1 MRKSVAFTL
10 VLALLLALLA
20 GCGSGKSSDTTSTDE
35 MPSSSTEGATDKTP
49 IDADSGDRA
58 TEVLPDGIYSAA
70 FETDSSMFRA
80 NETCDGKGTLT
91 VANGEMTIP
100 VSLMSK
106 KILNLFPG
114 TAEDALKDGAVWLE
128 PTVDTV
134 TYSDGLSEE
143 VYGFDIPVPAIGEEF
158 DLALVG
164 TKGTWYDH
172 KVSVQNPEPLEDAG
186 NGAALIPED
195 GTYTCNVVL
204 EGGSGRATVQSPARL
219 RIENGEM
226 FATIVWSSSNY
237 DYMKVAEQKYEPV
250 NTEGNSTFEIPVS
263 SFDIPLTVVADT
275 VAMSTPHE
283 VTYTLTFD
291 SASVQQS
298 ES

>member
-1 MRKSVAFTL
+1 MRHSVAFALILT
-10 VLALLLALLA
+10 LLLALMT
-20 GCGSGKSSDTTSTDE
+20 GCSSGKSSSAASTDE
-35 MPSSSTEGATDKTP
+35 MSPSSTEGTAPETPNDTD
-49 IDADSGDRA
+49 SEDRESEA
-58 TEVLPDGIYSAA
+58 LPDGIYSAV
-70 FETDSSMFRA
+70 FETDSSMFRV
-80 NETCDGKGTLT
+80 NETCGGKGTLT
-91 VANGEMTIP
+91 VANGEMTIH

-143 VYGFDIPVPAIGEEF
+143 VYGFDVPVPAIGEEF

-172 KVSVQNPEPLEDAG
+172 KVSVQSPEPLDNAG
-186 NGAALIPED
+186 NGAAPNLED
-195 GTYTCNVVL
+195 GIYTCGVTL
-204 EGGSGRATVQSPARL
+204 EGGSGRATVESPARL
-219 RIENGEM
+219 RVENGEV

-250 NTEGNSTFEIPVS
+250 NSGGNSTFEIPVS
-263 SFDIPLTVVADT
+263 GFDISLTVVADT

-291 SASVQQS
+291 SASVQRSQT
-298 ES
+298 

>member
-1 MRKSVAFTL
+1 MRKSIASIL
-10 VLALLLALLA
+10 VLTLLLALLT
-20 GCGSGKSSDTTSTDE
+20 GCGSGKSSNV
-35 MPSSSTEGATDKTP
+35 PSGLPASSTEGTAAETP
-49 IDADSGDRA
+49 AGTDSGDGA
-58 TEVLPDGIYSAA
+58 AAILPDGIYSAA
-70 FETDSSMFRA
+70 FETDSSMFRV

-91 VANGEMTIP
+91 VANGEMTIH

-143 VYGFDIPVPAIGEEF
+143 VYGFDIPVPGIGEEF

-172 KVSVQNPEPLEDAG
+172 KVSVQNPEPLDDAG
-186 NGAALIPED
+186 TGAAPIPED

-204 EGGSGRATVQSPARL
+204 EGGSGRATVQSPTRL
-219 RIENGEM
+219 RVENGEM

-263 SFDIPLTVVADT
+263 GFDIPLTVVADT

-291 SASVQQS
+291 SASVQQL
-298 ES
+298 EA

>member
-1 MRKSVAFTL
+1 MRKSVAAVL
-10 VLALLLALLA
+10 VLVLLLALLA
-20 GCGSGKSSDTTSTDE
+20 GCGSGNSSNAASADGTSA
-35 MPSSSTEGATDKTP
+35 SSADGVASGAP
-49 IDADSGDRA
+49 AGSA
-58 TEVLPDGIYSAA
+58 AVLPDGIYSAA
-70 FETDSSMFRA
+70 FVTDSSMFRA
-80 NETCDGKGTLT
+80 NETCGGKGTLT
-91 VANGEMTIP
+91 VVNGEMTIH

-172 KVSVQNPEPLEDAG
+172 KVSVQDPEPLENAG
-186 NGAALIPED
+186 DDDALIPED
-195 GTYTCNVVL
+195 GIYTCNVAL

-219 RIENGEM
+219 RVENGEV

-263 SFDIPLTVVADT
+263 GFDIPLAVVADT

-283 VTYTLTFD
+283 VTYTLIFD
-291 SASVQQS
+291 SASVRRM
-298 ES
+298 EA